1 MKSIKEIAAEL
12 ETTPQNIYLRLKQ
25 NNIPLKDL
33 KGKKQGRTTLY
44 DEEAEQTIK
53 GIFQTTSK
61 EPDNETIE
69 TIEII
74 EKLKKEL
81 EEEKKAAIT
90 AREELAAAQE
100 EITRLRDVERQLIK
114 QVSDMIETEKARL
127 MIEAAQANRLPATSS
142 AEKPGLMKRFIGLL
156 KGNKGQQEQK

>member
-114 QVSDMIETEKARL
+114 QVSDMIETEKEKKSGTISTLPQA
-127 MIEAAQANRLPATSS
+127 EAQRPKRPIALTKFLPN
-142 AEKPGLMKRFIGLL
+142 II
-156 KGNKGQQEQK
+156 QEICI